1 MERPDLYNEKCCDYP
16 EIKITVKPAGKIII
30 PENLAD
36 SFAIIQNICDD
47 IFEIVPEYY
56 YDKEPFKSFLALS
69 KDIDSLL
76 EKRYIIILGIHFGLK
91 KNRKMRRYSKISPPS
106 QTTIV

>member
-1 MERPDLYNEKCCDYP
+1 MERPDLYSEKCCDYP
-16 EIKITVKPAGKIII
+16 EIKITVKPTGKIII

-36 SFAIIQNICDD
+36 SFAIIQNVCDD

-76 EKRYIIILGIHFGLK
+76 EKRYYNNTWDSLWFEEEPENAEIF
-91 KNRKMRRYSKISPPS
+91 
-106 QTTIV
+106 

>member
-36 SFAIIQNICDD
+36 SFTIIQNICDD

-76 EKRYIIILGIHFGLK
+76 EKRYYNHTWDSLWFEEEPENAEIF
-91 KNRKMRRYSKISPPS
+91 
-106 QTTIV
+106 